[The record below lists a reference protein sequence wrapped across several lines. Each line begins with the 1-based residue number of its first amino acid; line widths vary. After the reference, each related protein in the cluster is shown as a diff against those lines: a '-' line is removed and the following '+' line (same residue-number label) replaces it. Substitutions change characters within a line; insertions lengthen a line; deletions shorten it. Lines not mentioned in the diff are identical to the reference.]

1 MRSLIACC
9 FCLLLA
15 TACYAGV
22 FDVVKN
28 LPKAERMAKAQ
39 DIYNNG
45 VQLKDSVFAIASI
58 EQLIG
63 ITKELN
69 DKELECFGTSLLAD
83 QYARIRGANEYSTA
97 LHRKAIQL
105 AEKNGSTLLLGIC
118 NQRMGRYYY
127 SFKKYPLALEY
138 LLRADNLFREIGYKE
153 VPSIDEILFF
163 LGSIYYETGI
173 YDKAESVLKNIQE
186 LKKINN
192 YIQKQSLNT
201 LAMIST
207 QQNDTVAA
215 LQYFQKALEVSVRQN
230 DSTWIGI
237 CYSNIGNLYFSMKQY
252 DKAYRILLRATQFSV
267 VHKQWGDACNDLLLM
282 ARMDLLQ
289 NNPGAARKK
298 MDSAQSLQNEYYTMQ
313 GRRNL
318 YLARALYYEKNN
330 EPAKALEEQRKLMEV
345 KDSITASKDQQAY
358 RKILL
363 RIETEKYLSEIDKL
377 ETEAIAS
384 NLKRNWV
391 IAFLVLLMVTSLSV
405 FRLKTKKDAEIL
417 LQKQQV
423 LRADKSK
430 AEEKLKDA
438 RKLLQNFTENL
449 RLKNQLIGQFAT
461 ELEYLKKNIPDKVI
475 HEERLNNFEKM
486 VQSSILSDSE
496 WEDFRSLFDKV
507 YKGFF
512 ERLQQKFTGL
522 SQQDT
527 RLVSLVRL
535 NLSTREMAN
544 MMGSTADAIGLLKEN
559 LRKKIHPA
567 GNGIL
572 LEDLIQDI

>member
-1 MRSLIACC
+1 M
-9 FCLLLA
+9 
-15 TACYAGV
+15 
-22 FDVVKN
+22 
-28 LPKAERMAKAQ
+28 
-39 DIYNNG
+39 
-45 VQLKDSVFAIASI
+45 
-58 EQLIG
+58 
-63 ITKELN
+63 
-69 DKELECFGTSLLAD
+69 
-83 QYARIRGANEYSTA
+83 
-97 LHRKAIQL
+97 
-105 AEKNGSTLLLGIC
+105 
-118 NQRMGRYYY
+118 
-127 SFKKYPLALEY
+127 KY
-138 LLRADNLFREIGYKE
+138 F
-153 VPSIDEILFF
+153 FF

-186 LKKINN
+186 LKKVNN

-207 QQNDTVAA
+207 QQNDTAA
-215 LQYFQKALEVSVRQN
+215 AVQYFQKALEVSVRQK

-252 DKAYRILLRATQFSV
+252 DKAYRILLRARQFSV
-267 VHKQWGDACNDLLLM
+267 AHKQWGDAYNGLLLM
-282 ARMDLLQ
+282 ARMDLLK

-318 YLARALYYEKNN
+318 YLARALYYEKNK

-449 RLKNQLIGQFAT
+449 RLKNQLIGQFAI
-461 ELEYLKKNIPDKVI
+461 ELENLKKNIPDKVI
-475 HEERLNNFEKM
+475 HEERLNNFERM

-512 ERLQQKFTGL
+512 ERLQQKFPGL

-544 MMGSTADAIGLLKEN
+544 MMGSTADVIGLLKEN
-559 LRKKIHPA
+559 LRKKIQPA
-567 GNGIL
+567 GNGML